1 LLDSE
6 KAKRLKTIRQEYFV
20 ILSCLGKYGNSDILR
35 LNLID
40 KFKNLIIQSFD
51 MLKKWLLP
59 LSPQSQFI

>member
-20 ILSCLGKYGNSDILR
+20 IPSCLGKYGNSDILR
-35 LNLID
+35 LNVID
-40 KFKNLIIQSFD
+40 KFKNSIIQSFD
-51 MLKKWLLP
+51 MLKKWVLP